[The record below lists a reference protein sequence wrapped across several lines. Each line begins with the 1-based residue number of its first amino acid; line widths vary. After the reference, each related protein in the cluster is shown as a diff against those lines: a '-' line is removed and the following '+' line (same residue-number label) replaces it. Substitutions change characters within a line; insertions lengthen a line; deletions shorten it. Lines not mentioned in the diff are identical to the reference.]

1 MDRASKPV
9 PGGAQREL
17 RRRNRSVGSP
27 VSTPCTA
34 TRELFGEMMSDS
46 FDPS

>member
-9 PGGAQREL
+9 PGVAQREL
-17 RRRNRSVGSP
+17 RRTNRSVESP
-27 VSTPCTA
+27 VVPRAPA
-34 TRELFGEMMSDS
+34 TRELLGEMMSDS